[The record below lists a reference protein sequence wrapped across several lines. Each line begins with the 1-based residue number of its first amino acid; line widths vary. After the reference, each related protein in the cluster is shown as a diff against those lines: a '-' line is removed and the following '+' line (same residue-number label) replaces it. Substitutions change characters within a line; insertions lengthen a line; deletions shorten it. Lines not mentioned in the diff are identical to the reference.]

1 MPNSA
6 DMPNN
11 LDRPNDPDRPELAV
25 AAIYLSAVK
34 SLALEPRES
43 VSLGPDGIAEDR
55 RFHLIDGR
63 GRLLTQRQLGRLAL
77 VSAAYD
83 PAGEWLRLAFPD
95 GRAAA
100 GVVELGERVA
110 TTIWGRRTP
119 GAVVVGPWGTALSE
133 FCGGPVRLVQTET
146 PGAAFDEY
154 PVSLLSQASVEY
166 LTGLTRGQVE
176 FHARRFRP
184 NFLIEGGAPH
194 QEDGWLGGVVRLGPA
209 AQVRL
214 TAPDPRCAITAVNP
228 DTGQRDFNTPGLL
241 QAYRPTAGAPC
252 FGIYGAVAAPGIVS
266 VGDRVWP
273 P

>member
-1 MPNSA
+1 MPGNA
-6 DMPNN
+6 H
-11 LDRPNDPDRPELAV
+11 RPEGGQAPPLTV
-25 AAIYLSAVK
+25 AAIYLSPVK
-34 SLALEPRES
+34 SLALVSREA
-43 VSLGPDGIAEDR
+43 VTLGPAGIAEDR

-83 PAGEWLRLAFPD
+83 PAGEELRLSFPD

-100 GVVELGERVA
+100 GVVALGERVL

-119 GAVVVGPWGTALSE
+119 GAVVAGPWGEALSE
-133 FCGGPVRLVQTET
+133 FCGGPVRLVKTEA

-154 PVSLLSQASVEY
+154 PVSLLSQASVDF

-184 NFLIEGGAPH
+184 NFLLAGGAPH
-194 QEDGWLGGVVRLGPA
+194 QEDGWLGGLARLGPT

-241 QAYRPTAGAPC
+241 QAYRPAAGAPC
-252 FGIYGAVAAPGIVS
+252 FGIYGAVETGGVVS
-266 VGDRVWP
+266 VGDRALP

>member
-6 DMPNN
+6 KMP
-11 LDRPNDPDRPELAV
+11 DSPDRPELTV

-34 SLALEPRES
+34 SLALEPRDA
-43 VSLGPDGIAEDR
+43 VSLGPGGIAEDR

-63 GRLLTQRQLGRLAL
+63 GWLLTQRQLGRLAL

-83 PAGEWLRLAFPD
+83 PAGDWLRLAFPD
-95 GRAAA
+95 GREAV
-100 GVVELGERVA
+100 GVVALGERVA

-119 GAVVVGPWGTALSE
+119 GAVVVGPWGDALSE
-133 FCGGPVRLVQTET
+133 FCGGPVRLVKTEA

-166 LTGLTRGQVE
+166 LTGLTRGQVA

-184 NFLIEGGAPH
+184 NFLISGGVPH
-194 QEDGWLGGVVRLGPA
+194 QEDGWLGGVAWLGPA

-241 QAYRPTAGAPC
+241 QAYRPAAGAPC
-252 FGIYGAVAAPGIVS
+252 FGIYGAVESPGVVS
-266 VGDRVWP
+266 VGDRVLP